1 MIFRYKRKKNH
12 IHLLVFKIA
21 VTSFTMV
28 GGRSLLSLKRFSSYH
43 SNSSLPK
50 YFMKSFMF
58 LIFSGLTVHEEM
70 GCKFTSMLHIFLV
83 IYKLNG
89 VSDADKIATD
99 AYFN

>member
-1 MIFRYKRKKNH
+1 
-12 IHLLVFKIA
+12 
-21 VTSFTMV
+21 
-28 GGRSLLSLKRFSSYH
+28 
-43 SNSSLPK
+43 
-50 YFMKSFMF
+50 MKSFMF

-89 VSDADKIATD
+89 VSDVDKIATD